1 MAKKRISVNKVY
13 NINVWHLIAL
23 IPIIIFNY
31 YKNGVLV
38 VRTNYMT
45 SFSSLQYL
53 VIPVIIVV
61 LSYIFEIYYYIGKAK
76 KNDLT
81 DVVNSFVPFANVLCY
96 LVCGPNMPLYIIIPL
111 IVAID
116 ILMKVIGNKVCLNR
130 VALFKCILFILL
142 ALLGIYNNSNLYEL
156 KENVVFSSVSDSF
169 LGFNIGEMGAISN
182 LAVLIGFVIL
192 LFNKYYKKGIAFTA
206 IITYLLFCCF
216 FIAMK
221 MLTPEEILSNTFNS
235 GILFAIVY
243 VLTLSDASPVLH
255 GGKIIYSIFFS
266 ILAAIFV
273 NIYSF
278 DLGIYFIILALSFI
292 SPLINKLKIS
302 VYK

>member
-142 ALLGIYNNSNLYEL
+142 ALFPLL
-156 KENVVFSSVSDSF
+156 KFFFHTYRTRS
-169 LGFNIGEMGAISN
+169 ISKF
-182 LAVLIGFVIL
+182 ISYFRIF
-192 LFNKYYKKGIAFTA
+192 FNKRRAFSKF
-206 IITYLLFCCF
+206 Y
-216 FIAMK
+216 
-221 MLTPEEILSNTFNS
+221 
-235 GILFAIVY
+235 
-243 VLTLSDASPVLH
+243 
-255 GGKIIYSIFFS
+255 
-266 ILAAIFV
+266 
-273 NIYSF
+273 NI
-278 DLGIYFIILALSFI
+278 
-292 SPLINKLKIS
+292 
-302 VYK
+302 